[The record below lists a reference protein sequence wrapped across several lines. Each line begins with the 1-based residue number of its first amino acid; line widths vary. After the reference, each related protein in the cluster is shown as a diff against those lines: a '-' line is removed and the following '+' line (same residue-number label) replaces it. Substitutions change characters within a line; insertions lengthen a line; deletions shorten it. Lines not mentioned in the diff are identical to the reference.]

1 MFRLATLILLA
12 SVLALG
18 ACSSRSKAPVKPAMT
33 DAQCMGFADAMQ
45 TLREGDELP
54 RVVQVLGQPSRTYR
68 AFAPF
73 GKQYDVL
80 EYDTSGVHC
89 AKILLQ
95 APKKI
100 EVTFDAQ
107 GKLVGVGRK
116 TFLRLQRAT
125 ATRLE
130 SVPVDYPTLRSY

>member
-1 MFRLATLILLA
+1 MLRLALLA
-12 SVLALG
+12 LPLLLI
-18 ACSSRSKAPVKPAMT
+18 ACGSTKLPVKPAMT

-68 AFAPF
+68 TFAPF
-73 GKQYDVL
+73 GRQYDVL
-80 EYDTSGVHC
+80 EYDTSGVPC
-89 AKILLQ
+89 AKILLR

-116 TFLRLQRAT
+116 FFLTLQRAT
-125 ATRLE
+125 ATRIE
-130 SVPVDYPTLRSY
+130 GVPLDGPTLRTFE